1 MGYSINYKKDN
12 EIFGKIENLRLYLV
26 HKAIVLKDGGKD
38 GIIRREWN
46 RLDIHYLNK
55 KFYAGEREF
64 WGVVV
69 NDRGIPIKDK
79 KNPRLYKKIIESIV
93 GIREGYKQST
103 HIQRPT
109 DKDQLKIF
117 KKLLN

>member
-26 HKAIVLKDGGKD
+26 HKAIVLKDGGRD

-46 RLDIHYLNK
+46 RLNRHYLNK

-64 WGVVV
+64 WGVEV

-79 KNPRLYKKIIESIV
+79 KNPRL
-93 GIREGYKQST
+93 
-103 HIQRPT
+103 
-109 DKDQLKIF
+109 
-117 KKLLN
+117 